1 MAFSDINRGPAL
13 KIAYDNLRLYEQKSR
28 DEKAAA
34 YKTATKN
41 TDKARH
47 LRAKGYI
54 LPFDA
59 KAGQYLDARII
70 AQTQDGLG
78 KIPAELAYDLTSGQF
93 KLALATG
100 ENSFKAPKYKFARI
114 MITQRTA
121 SATTTTPSRL
131 TKNPYKHHTTVS
143 ASSPF
148 GASAATQSYPE
159 AVNLIVAKP
168 AYATFRGTEGNSISF
183 DPQG

>member
-1 MAFSDINRGPAL
+1 MAFRDINRGPEL
-13 KIAYDNLRLYEQKSR
+13 KIAYDNLRIYEQKSR
-28 DEKAAA
+28 DEKSTA
-34 YKTATKN
+34 YKGVTKN
-41 TDKARH
+41 TNKAKH
-47 LRAKGYI
+47 LRAKSYI

-70 AQTQDGLG
+70 GQTQDGLG
-78 KIPAELAYDLTSGQF
+78 KVPAELAYDLTSGQF
-93 KLALATG
+93 KLALTTG

-114 MITQRTA
+114 MITQRAA
-121 SATTTTPSRL
+121 SATITTPSRL

-148 GASAATQSYPE
+148 GASSATQSYSE

-168 AYATFRGTEGNSISF
+168 AYANFRNTEGNTITF